1 MQVTLSP
8 HWNPNDKDLYLIHNF
23 TDVRAKF
30 DFLTGNDNIKNL
42 TLLSTNS
49 TVRQTGANVV
59 YNDTSVRQVHF
70 ILNGKNATRNPM
82 VIVGNKCDGPCIGA
96 VSTVAIDANQKLWSQ
111 ATSWKSGK
119 VPLAGEN
126 VEVEPGQNLIYDLE
140 ESPIYNY
147 VQINGRVAFKQD
159 APKLHFR
166 CKYLF
171 VRMGELL
178 IGNATTPYLG
188 QAQFTLYGMKEDQHI
203 VYDNSVEAGNKII
216 ANTGLL
222 SFYGQSR
229 IIRSRLLNTAYKGN
243 LTVKVEPGLDWKVN
257 ETVVFVATA
266 LDWDENDYS
275 KIASYDNVTGLLTLQ
290 EPLLNYHWGA
300 SVSTGS

>member
-1 MQVTLSP
+1 MAQYLLDTNQYSIVPFRPKILPANAWAIPIVTGHKYKIHWQNGLDFDRMQVTLSP

-82 VIVGNKCDGPCIGA
+82 VIVGNRCDGPCIGA
-96 VSTVAIDANQKLWSQ
+96 VSAVAIDANQKLWSQ

-188 QAQFTLYGMKEDQHI
+188 QA
-203 VYDNSVEAGNKII
+203 
-216 ANTGLL
+216 
-222 SFYGQSR
+222 
-229 IIRSRLLNTAYKGN
+229 
-243 LTVKVEPGLDWKVN
+243 
-257 ETVVFVATA
+257 
-266 LDWDENDYS
+266 
-275 KIASYDNVTGLLTLQ
+275 
-290 EPLLNYHWGA
+290 
-300 SVSTGS
+300 